1 MRISTNTLFDSGIQ
15 KITGLQSDQARL
27 QGQISTGKR
36 FTTPSDDPVAAAR
49 VLEISQQKEMNATY
63 ANVRTVAKTNLETI
77 EANLTNITNL
87 MVAAQSTLVGAGN
100 GAYSNLERSFVATD
114 LKNSLE
120 ALVGMA
126 NGKDAYGN
134 YLFSGFKSET
144 APFTANTSGA
154 TYNGD
159 SNVQQLQVDSQ
170 RLMDVSVSGSQ
181 LFLANG
187 NDVFATL
194 NDIVNLLNTPIT
206 DATTQANFS
215 NGLATAITKMQSS
228 VDNIMNV
235 RASVGS
241 KLNELDNLDISGQDR
256 DLQYASSL
264 SDIQDLDYAEALSE
278 FSKNQ
283 TIMEAAQKSFSS
295 TAQLSLFDFI

>member
-144 APFTANTSGA
+144 APFTANTTGA

>member
-15 KITGLQSDQARL
+15 KITSLQVDQSRL

-36 FTTPSDDPVAAAR
+36 FSTPSEDPVAAAR

-63 ANVRTVAKTNLETI
+63 ANVRTVAKTNLETV
-77 EANLTNITNL
+77 ESSLTNITNL
-87 MVAAQSTLVGAGN
+87 LVAAQSTLVSAGN

-114 LKNSLE
+114 LKNSLD

-126 NGKDAYGN
+126 NTKDAYGN
-134 YLFSGFKSET
+134 YMYAGFRSENP
-144 APFTANTSGA
+144 AFTASATGA

-159 SNVQQLQVDSQ
+159 SNVQQLKVDAQ
-170 RLMDVSVSGSQ
+170 RLMDVSVSGDD

-194 NDIVNLLNTPIT
+194 NNIVNLLNTPIT
-206 DATTQANFS
+206 DATTQAAFS
-215 NGLATAITKMQSS
+215 SGLATAITNMQTA
-228 VDNIMNV
+228 VDNVMNV
-235 RASVGS
+235 RADVGS

-256 DLQYASSL
+256 DLQYAKSL

>member
-144 APFTANTSGA
+144 APFTANTTGA

-187 NDVFATL
+187 NDVFATF